1 MANLLDR
8 AVAETLG
15 QASGLSDYQFVNADA
30 GTQGNGYD
38 CGIFSLMNIEKVV
51 TQPNYMHQANA
62 PLSQALMPLYRA
74 KIINKLYAHNNLVA
88 RLV

>member
-1 MANLLDR
+1 MIDR
-8 AVAETLG
+8 GVAETLG
-15 QASGLSDYQFVNADA
+15 QASGLSEYQFVNADA

-51 TQPNYMHQANA
+51 TQPNIHQANA
-62 PLSQALMPLYRA
+62 PLHQALMPLYRA
-74 KIINKLYAHNNLVA
+74 KIINKLYAHNNIVA